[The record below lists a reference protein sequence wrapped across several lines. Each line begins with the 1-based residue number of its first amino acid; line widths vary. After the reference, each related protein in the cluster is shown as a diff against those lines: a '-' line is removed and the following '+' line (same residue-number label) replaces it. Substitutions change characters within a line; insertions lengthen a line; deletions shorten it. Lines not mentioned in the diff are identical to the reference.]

1 MRTPLAM
8 RTVFAYGEPMTTH
21 TSTHVV
27 LGASGAAGSA
37 ILTALVDGG
46 LHARGVNRSGPGP
59 AAPHGVD
66 WRTADATSPEGLR
79 AALDGA
85 DVVYMAAQPAY
96 HRWPQEFPT
105 MIQRVVGAAES
116 AGARRLVM
124 VDNLYAYGPGSS
136 PMTEASP
143 QNATD
148 AKGRTRAAMADAL
161 LAVHEAGRIEV
172 VIGRASD
179 YFGPDADN
187 SGITALAIEPAAGR
201 GKLRWM
207 GSLDAQHSC
216 AFMPDVARAFT
227 ALGAAPDTAG
237 RVWHL
242 PHAPAVTGAQ
252 FHALV
257 NATLP
262 EPRATALVSTRMLRL
277 AAPFHRISRESL
289 PLAYQW
295 TQPFLV
301 DDSAFRARFP
311 DFVSTSMAEAVA
323 TTVAH
328 YRDRAGSAA
337 AAA

>member
-1 MRTPLAM
+1 M
-8 RTVFAYGEPMTTH
+8 FAYGEPMTT
-21 TSTHVV
+21 TNSTHVV

-46 LHARGVNRSGPGP
+46 VDARGVNRSGPGP
-59 AAPHGVD
+59 SAPGGAD
-66 WRTADATSPEGLR
+66 WRTADVTSPEGLR
-79 AALDGA
+79 GALGGA
-85 DVVYMAAQPAY
+85 EVVYMAAQPAY
-96 HRWPQEFPT
+96 HRWPQEFPA
-105 MIQRVVGAAES
+105 MMDRVVDAAVA

-124 VDNLYAYGPGSS
+124 VDNLYAYGPASS
-136 PMTEASP
+136 PMTERSP

-148 AKGRTRAAMADAL
+148 RKGRTRATMADAL
-161 LAVHEAGRIEV
+161 LRAHEQGRIEV

-187 SGITALAIEPAAGR
+187 SGITALAVEPVAGR

-207 GSLDAQHSC
+207 GSLDAPHSC
-216 AFMPDVARAFT
+216 AYLPDVAR
-227 ALGAAPDTAG
+227 
-237 RVWHL
+237 RIWHL

-257 NATLP
+257 NDGLP

-295 TQPFLV
+295 TEPFLV

-311 DFVSTSMAEAVA
+311 DFVSTPMDQAVA
-323 TTVAH
+323 TTVTH
-328 YRDRAGSAA
+328 YRRVAGAA
-337 AAA
+337 GVAA

>member
-1 MRTPLAM
+1 
-8 RTVFAYGEPMTTH
+8 MTT
-21 TSTHVV
+21 TTRTHVV

-46 LHARGVNRSGPGP
+46 VEARGVNRSGPGP
-59 AAPHGVD
+59 SAPGRAD

-79 AALDGA
+79 AALGGA
-85 DVVYMAAQPAY
+85 EVVYMAAQPAY
-96 HRWPQEFPT
+96 HRWPQEFPA
-105 MIQRVVGAAES
+105 MMDRVVDAAVA

-136 PMTEASP
+136 PMTEQSP

-148 AKGRTRAAMADAL
+148 TKGRTRATMADAL
-161 LAVHEAGRIEV
+161 LGAHEQGRIEV

-187 SGITALAIEPAAGR
+187 SAITALAIEPVAGR

-207 GSLDAQHSC
+207 GSLDAPHSC
-216 AFMPDVARAFT
+216 AYLPDVARAFV
-227 ALGAAPDTAG
+227 ALGAAEDTAG
-237 RVWHL
+237 RIWHL

-252 FHALV
+252 FHDLV
-257 NATLP
+257 NDGLP

-295 TQPFLV
+295 TEPFLV

-311 DFVSTSMAEAVA
+311 DFVSTPMDQAVA
-323 TTVAH
+323 TTVTH
-328 YRDRAGSAA
+328 YRRVAGAA
-337 AAA
+337 GVAA

>member
-1 MRTPLAM
+1 
-8 RTVFAYGEPMTTH
+8 MTTQM
-21 TSTHVV
+21 STHVV

-46 LHARGVNRSGPGP
+46 LQARGVNRSGPGP
-59 AAPHGVD
+59 AAPHGVE
-66 WRTADATSPEGLR
+66 WRTADVMSPEGLR
-79 AALDGA
+79 TALEGA

-96 HRWPQEFPT
+96 HRWPQEFPA
-105 MIQRVVGAAES
+105 MMDRVLDAAVA

-136 PMTEASP
+136 PMTEQSP

-161 LAVHEAGRIEV
+161 LAAHEEGRIEV

-207 GSLDAQHSC
+207 GSLDAAHSC
-216 AFMPDVARAFT
+216 AYMPDVARAYV
-227 ALGAAPDTAG
+227 ALGSAPDTAG

-257 NATLP
+257 NDALP

-295 TQPFLV
+295 TEPFLV

-311 DFVSTSMAEAVA
+311 DFVSTPMAQAVA
-323 TTVAH
+323 TTVTH
-328 YRDRAGSAA
+328 YRQEAGAA
-337 AAA
+337 GVAA

>member
-1 MRTPLAM
+1 
-8 RTVFAYGEPMTTH
+8 
-21 TSTHVV
+21 
-27 LGASGAAGSA
+27 
-37 ILTALVDGG
+37 
-46 LHARGVNRSGPGP
+46 
-59 AAPHGVD
+59 
-66 WRTADATSPEGLR
+66 
-79 AALDGA
+79 
-85 DVVYMAAQPAY
+85 MAAQPAY
-96 HRWPQEFPT
+96 HRWPQEFPA
-105 MIQRVVGAAES
+105 MMDQVLDAAGA

-136 PMTEASP
+136 PMTEQSP

-148 AKGRTRAAMADAL
+148 AKGRTRAAMADVL
-161 LAVHEAGRIEV
+161 LAAHREGRIEV

-207 GSLDAQHSC
+207 GSLDAAHSC
-216 AFMPDVARAFT
+216 AYMPDVARAFV
-227 ALGAAPDTAG
+227 ALGSAPDTAG

-257 NATLP
+257 NDALP
-262 EPRATALVSTRMLRL
+262 EPRATALVSSRMLRL

-295 TQPFLV
+295 TAPFLV

-311 DFVSTSMAEAVA
+311 DFASTPMAQAVT
-323 TTVAH
+323 TTVTH
-328 YRDRAGSAA
+328 YRQRAGVAGAA
-337 AAA
+337 A

>member
-1 MRTPLAM
+1 
-8 RTVFAYGEPMTTH
+8 MTTQ
-21 TSTHVV
+21 TNIHVV

-37 ILTALVDGG
+37 ILSALVTRG
-46 LHARGVNRSGPGP
+46 LEARGVNRSGPGH
-59 AAPHGVD
+59 AAPAGIS
-66 WRTADATSPEGLR
+66 WRTADVTSPESLG
-79 AALDGA
+79 AALEGA

-96 HRWPQEFPT
+96 HRWPQEFPA
-105 MIQRVVGAAES
+105 MMDQVLGAAEA

-148 AKGRTRAAMADAL
+148 AKGRTRAAMADQL
-161 LAVHEAGRIEV
+161 LATHRAGRIEV

-207 GSLDAQHSC
+207 GSLNAAHSC
-216 AFMPDVARAFT
+216 AYMPDVARAFV
-227 ALGAAPDTAG
+227 ALGTAPDTAG
-237 RVWHL
+237 RIWHL
-242 PHAPAVTGAQ
+242 PHAPGVTGAQ

-257 NATLP
+257 NDALP

-295 TQPFLV
+295 TEPFLV

-311 DFVSTSMAEAVA
+311 DFVSTPMAEAVA

-328 YRDRAGSAA
+328 YRQQAGASSAA
-337 AAA
+337 A

>member
-1 MRTPLAM
+1 M
-8 RTVFAYGEPMTTH
+8 RTVFAYSEGMTTQM
-21 TSTHVV
+21 STHVV

-46 LHARGVNRSGPGP
+46 LDARGVNRSGPGR
-59 AAPHGVD
+59 AAPRGVD
-66 WRTADATSPEGLR
+66 WRTADVTSVEGLR
-79 AALDGA
+79 TALGGA
-85 DVVYMAAQPAY
+85 DVVHMAAQPAY
-96 HRWPQEFPT
+96 HRWPQEFPA
-105 MIQRVVGAAES
+105 MIERVLDAAEA

-136 PMTEASP
+136 PMTEQSP

-148 AKGRTRAAMADAL
+148 TKGRTRAAMADAL
-161 LAVHEAGRIEV
+161 LAAHEEGRIEV

-179 YFGPDADN
+179 YFGPNANN
-187 SGITALAIEPAAGR
+187 SGITALAIEPVAGR

-207 GSLDAQHSC
+207 GSLHAAHSC
-216 AFMPDVARAFT
+216 AYMPDVARAYV
-227 ALGAAPDTAG
+227 ALGSAPDTAG
-237 RVWHL
+237 RIWLL
-242 PHAPAVTGAQ
+242 PHAPAVTGAE
-252 FHALV
+252 FLALV
-257 NATLP
+257 NDALP

-295 TQPFLV
+295 TEPFLV

-311 DFVSTSMAEAVA
+311 DFVSTPMAQAVA

-328 YRDRAGSAA
+328 YRREAGAGRVAA
-337 AAA
+337 